1 MHVFVTFMNEVVPNF
16 SRMFFTEFAN
26 KDGTA

>member
-26 KDGTA
+26 KDGMS